1 MVMRIFVHRCGIG
14 ARESSV
20 RFVFAVFIVL
30 GGLGASVRPA
40 FADDGPFGIDHRIA
54 YDNSGIWKRKIQIDV
69 EYATALTV
77 IGGAFWEGGDD
88 RLGRTFW
95 QSFDSMAFS
104 VGAAQVMKWTF
115 SRERPSATANPNEF
129 FKGGGNQSFPSGEV
143 AEIAGAVT
151 PFVLEYGQEHPA
163 VYGLEGLVLYDMVA
177 RVKVR
182 GHWQSDVLVGAGI
195 GTAFGFYAHSRET
208 PLILSWMPHGVFVGI
223 KRNF

>member
-1 MVMRIFVHRCGIG
+1 MRFIFACLAVFGM
-14 ARESSV
+14 
-20 RFVFAVFIVL
+20 FAVL
-30 GGLGASVRPA
+30 PRTA
-40 FADDGPFGIDHRIA
+40 FADDGPFGIDHRVA

-77 IGGAFWEGGDD
+77 IGGALWEGGDD

-104 VGAAQVMKWTF
+104 VGAAQVMKLTF
-115 SRERPSATANPNEF
+115 SRERPSTTADPNQF
-129 FKGGGNQSFPSGEV
+129 FKGSGNQSFPSGEV

-163 VYGLEGLVLYDMVA
+163 VYGLEGLVLYDMIA

-182 GHWQSDVLVGAGI
+182 AHWQSDVLVGAGL
-195 GTAFGFYAHSRET
+195 GTAFGFYAHGRET
-208 PLILSWMPHGVFVGI
+208 PLILSWMPHGVFVGF
-223 KRNF
+223 KKQF